1 MKKKWYHISDEWM
14 AKQYIFIPIGMAF
27 MILAFTIHGDFP
39 DRWVPILSIITLSLL
54 YAGILM
60 LAYGIYF
67 GVILWLRA
75 HNTA

>member
-1 MKKKWYHISDEWM
+1 MI
-14 AKQYIFIPIGMAF
+14 KQSIFIPIGLVF

-67 GVILWLRA
+67 GIIALRI
-75 HNTA
+75 TRLRCKDKRGSGFKRQ